1 MKKMSDKIIMT
12 IIPFLGAG
20 LIRLLAATMRI
31 EWRGFEYVEPFHR
44 EGRHYILAFWHGRLL
59 MLPISYKGREI
70 CLLISRSKDGE
81 LLAGTIG
88 YFGMSAVR
96 GSSSRGA
103 LSALREILR
112 LNKSG
117 VDFGLTPDG
126 PKGPRHIVQPGV
138 IEIARRTG
146 LPIVPL
152 TFSASKKKLC
162 IPGMAF

>member
-1 MKKMSDKIIMT
+1 MKMTDKIIMT
-12 IIPFLGAG
+12 IVPFLGAG

-31 EWRGFEYVEPFHR
+31 ERHGFEHVKPFHR

-59 MLPISYKGREI
+59 MLPLSYMGREI
-70 CLLISRSKDGE
+70 CLLISRSRDGE
-81 LLAGTIG
+81 LLARTVG
-88 YFGMSAVR
+88 YFGMRTVR

-117 VDFGLTPDG
+117 VDFGITPDG

-146 LPIVPL
+146 LPIIPL

-162 IPGMAF
+162 VPGMAF